1 MSKRN
6 QASLS
11 ASSLSA
17 STSFWPRRR
26 VKIFDSSLKELLGEV
41 DLSPGMLAS
50 ADLLVGERRLV
61 TYFTYPIT
69 RNISQA
75 FHEPD

>member
-17 STSFWPRRR
+17 STSFWPCRR
-26 VKIFDSSLKELLGEV
+26 VKIFDSSLKELPDEA
-41 DLSPGMLAS
+41 DLSPEMLAS
-50 ADLLVGERRLV
+50 ADLLMGD
-61 TYFTYPIT
+61 
-69 RNISQA
+69 A
-75 FHEPD
+75 AW